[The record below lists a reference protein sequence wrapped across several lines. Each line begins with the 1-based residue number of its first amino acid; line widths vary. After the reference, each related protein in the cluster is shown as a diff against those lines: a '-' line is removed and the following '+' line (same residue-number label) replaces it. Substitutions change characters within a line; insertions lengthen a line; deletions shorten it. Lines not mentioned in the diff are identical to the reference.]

1 MEEEKKKKRN
11 KKKKNKQSK
20 AGEDV
25 AVDAGET
32 ASLDQN
38 HVGNGQDDH
47 GQVCSET
54 ADARNDVRNMNV
66 GLNGHQPNAS
76 EGVSF
81 GF

>member
-25 AVDAGET
+25 VVDAGET

-38 HVGNGQDDH
+38 HVSNGQDDH
-47 GQVCSET
+47 VQVCSET
-54 ADARNDVRNMNV
+54 ADGHNDVQNMNV
-66 GLNGHQPNAS
+66 GLNGHRPN
-76 EGVSF
+76 GTDVVSF

>member
-11 KKKKNKQSK
+11 KKKKNK

-38 HVGNGQDDH
+38 HVSNGQDDH
-47 GQVCSET
+47 DQVCSET
-54 ADARNDVRNMNV
+54 ADAQNDVQNVNV
-66 GLNGHQPNAS
+66 GLNGHRPNGT